1 MKTYETVV
9 IGGGPGGYE
18 AAINLA
24 KAGVK
29 TLLIEKSKA
38 RLGGTCLNEGCTPAK
53 NYIESAG
60 YALRVSHFREN
71 GLGLEYTGLDLAKLR
86 ERTFELVG
94 ELRSGV
100 SWLLDQAGAEL
111 LYGTARFL
119 DSRSIEVDGEIIGFE
134 KCIIATGSQLRR
146 LPQLPVDG
154 RRIISSREVFELT
167 QLPASLAIV
176 GGGPIGCEFASFFAA
191 VGVEVTVIVRGSRL
205 LSGEDEELSKAL
217 LRTFK
222 KRGIR
227 VITSSTVQQSDVGGD
242 GVELALEGENSEN
255 IVCETV
261 LCAAGRVPAT
271 GELSLEEAG
280 VALSPKRFVEV
291 NAAFQTSRP
300 HIYAIGDCIN
310 TPAYAHTAYAEA
322 RIAAENISGGKSLA
336 NTALSP
342 SAIFTHPAV
351 ASCGLKESEARAK
364 GISVEV
370 KKAYFKANA
379 RAKILGDD
387 AGFAKIVVSAE
398 SGVILGASVIGEEA
412 TEIIHELLLAVE
424 QKLTAD
430 ELKTIIH
437 AHPTVSEII
446 THL

>member
-1 MKTYETVV
+1 MKTYDTVV
-9 IGGGPGGYE
+9 IGAGPGGYE

-29 TLLIEKSKA
+29 TLLIEKSKE

-60 YALRVSHFREN
+60 CALRVPHFREN
-71 GLGLEYTGLDLAKLR
+71 GLGLEYTGLDLGKLR

-100 SWLLDQAGAEL
+100 AWLLDQAGAEP
-111 LYGTARFL
+111 LYGTARFV
-119 DSRSIEVDGEIIGFE
+119 DAQRIEVEGETIGFE
-134 KCIIATGSQLRR
+134 KCIIATGSQLRQVA
-146 LPQLPVDG
+146 QLPIDG
-154 RRIISSREVFELT
+154 ERIISSREVFELT
-167 QLPASLAIV
+167 ELPASLAIV

-191 VGVEVTVIVRGSRL
+191 VGVEVTLISRGARL

-217 LRTFK
+217 LRAFK
-222 KRGIR
+222 KRNIR
-227 VITSSTVQQSDVGGD
+227 VITSSTVAQADVSGD
-242 GVELALEGENSEN
+242 GVELTLEGESRET

-261 LCAAGRVPAT
+261 LCAAGRTPRT
-271 GELSLEEAG
+271 GELSLEKAG
-280 VALSPKRFVEV
+280 VKLSPKGFIEV
-291 NAAFQTSRP
+291 NTAFQTSQP
-300 HIYAIGDCIN
+300 HIYALGDCID

-322 RIAAENISGGKSLA
+322 RVVAHNISGGKTLA

-364 GISVEV
+364 GVAVEV
-370 KKAYFKANA
+370 RKAYFKANA

-398 SGVILGASVIGEEA
+398 SGVLLGASVIGAEA

-430 ELKTIIH
+430 ELKTVIH